1 MARNEDNQDQVSDS
15 VLDEAGSGVH
25 EQTLEELMELTYAE
39 ERREQA
45 LAELASKPAVTTP
58 QKILIIGPSWVGDMI
73 MAQSLFILLKRTRRD
88 CHITVLAPAWTEP
101 LLARMPEVDES
112 LVLPFDHGDL
122 KLGER
127 RRFGKSLADKGFTH
141 AIVLPNSFK
150 SALIPR
156 FAGIKE
162 RIGWRGEARGLL
174 LNDCRRLDKTKYPR
188 MVERFAA
195 LGLSAKSRLPERV
208 PDPNLLVTRP
218 MVDKVLAKFG
228 IETTGDWPARLLAIC
243 PGAEFGSSKQ
253 WPASHFI
260 MLCTRLFADGWRVVI
275 MGSAGDAAI
284 AQEIYEGVE
293 QKLGQSLTDRY
304 FNLAGKTTLAEAI
317 DIMAA
322 CALAVSND
330 SGLMHVAAALN
341 LPVVALYGST
351 SPEFTPP
358 LAPMA
363 KILTTPIECR
373 PCFDR
378 ECRFGHKRCMTDIEP
393 ARVLTAILDLYIR

>member
-58 QKILIIGPSWVGDMI
+58 QKILIIGASWVGDMI

-127 RRFGKSLADKGFTH
+127 RRFGNSLADKGFTH

-188 MVERFAA
+188 MVQRFAA
-195 LGLSAKSRLPERV
+195 LGLPAKARLPERV

-260 MLCTRLFADGWRVVI
+260 MLCTRLLADGWCVVI

-293 QKLGQSLTDRY
+293 QKLGRSLTDRC

-351 SPEFTPP
+351 SSEFTPP

>member
-1 MARNEDNQDQVSDS
+1 MARNEDNQDQVSNS

-260 MLCTRLFADGWRVVI
+260 MLCTRLLADGWRVVI

-293 QKLGQSLTDRY
+293 QKLGRSLADRC

-393 ARVLTAILDLYIR
+393 ARVLTAILDLYTR

>member
-45 LAELASKPAVTTP
+45 LAELASKPAVTAP
-58 QKILIIGPSWVGDMI
+58 QKILIIGASWVGDMI

-188 MVERFAA
+188 MVQRFAA
-195 LGLSAKSRLPERV
+195 LGLPAKARLPERV

-218 MVDKVLAKFG
+218 MVDIVLEKFG

-293 QKLGQSLTDRY
+293 QKLGRSLADRC

>member
-58 QKILIIGPSWVGDMI
+58 QKILIIGASWVGDMI

-284 AQEIYEGVE
+284 AEEIYEGVE
-293 QKLGQSLTDRY
+293 QKLGRSLTDRC

-322 CALAVSND
+322 CNLAVSND

>member
-1 MARNEDNQDQVSDS
+1 MARNEDNQDQVSNS

-45 LAELASKPAVTTP
+45 LAELASKPAVTAP
-58 QKILIIGPSWVGDMI
+58 QKILIIGASWVGDMI

-188 MVERFAA
+188 MVQRFAA
-195 LGLSAKSRLPERV
+195 LGLPAKARLPERV

-260 MLCTRLFADGWRVVI
+260 MLCTRLLADGWRVVI

-293 QKLGQSLTDRY
+293 QKLGRSLTDRC

-393 ARVLTAILDLYIR
+393 ARVLTAILDLYTR

>member
-260 MLCTRLFADGWRVVI
+260 MLCTRLLADGWRVVI

-293 QKLGQSLTDRY
+293 QKLGQSLTDRC

>member
-1 MARNEDNQDQVSDS
+1 MARNEDNQDQVSNS

-45 LAELASKPAVTTP
+45 LAELASKPAVTAP
-58 QKILIIGPSWVGDMI
+58 QKILIIGASWVGDMI

-188 MVERFAA
+188 MVQRFAA
-195 LGLSAKSRLPERV
+195 LGLPAKARLPERV

-243 PGAEFGSSKQ
+243 PGAEFGSSKR

-284 AQEIYEGVE
+284 AQGIYEGVE
-293 QKLGQSLTDRY
+293 QKLGQSLTDRC

-322 CALAVSND
+322 CNLAVSND

-393 ARVLTAILDLYIR
+393 ARVLTAILDLYTR

>member
-260 MLCTRLFADGWRVVI
+260 ILCTRLLADGWRVVI

-293 QKLGQSLTDRY
+293 QKLGQSLTDRC

>member
-58 QKILIIGPSWVGDMI
+58 QKILIIGASWVGDMI

-260 MLCTRLFADGWRVVI
+260 MLCTRLLADGWRVVI

-293 QKLGQSLTDRY
+293 QKLGRSLTDRC

-351 SPEFTPP
+351 SSEFTPP

>member
-1 MARNEDNQDQVSDS
+1 
-15 VLDEAGSGVH
+15 
-25 EQTLEELMELTYAE
+25 
-39 ERREQA
+39 
-45 LAELASKPAVTTP
+45 
-58 QKILIIGPSWVGDMI
+58 
-73 MAQSLFILLKRTRRD
+73 
-88 CHITVLAPAWTEP
+88 
-101 LLARMPEVDES
+101 
-112 LVLPFDHGDL
+112 
-122 KLGER
+122 
-127 RRFGKSLADKGFTH
+127 
-141 AIVLPNSFK
+141 
-150 SALIPR
+150 
-156 FAGIKE
+156 
-162 RIGWRGEARGLL
+162 
-174 LNDCRRLDKTKYPR
+174 
-188 MVERFAA
+188 
-195 LGLSAKSRLPERV
+195 
-208 PDPNLLVTRP
+208 
-218 MVDKVLAKFG
+218 
-228 IETTGDWPARLLAIC
+228 
-243 PGAEFGSSKQ
+243 
-253 WPASHFI
+253 
-260 MLCTRLFADGWRVVI
+260 MLCTRLLADGWRVVI

-293 QKLGQSLTDRY
+293 QKLGRSLADRC

-393 ARVLTAILDLYIR
+393 ARVLTAILDLYTR

>member
-58 QKILIIGPSWVGDMI
+58 QKILIIGASWVGDMI

-188 MVERFAA
+188 MVQRFAA
-195 LGLSAKSRLPERV
+195 LGLPAKARLPERV

-260 MLCTRLFADGWRVVI
+260 ILCTRLFADGWRVVI

-293 QKLGQSLTDRY
+293 QKLGRSLTDRC

>member
-188 MVERFAA
+188 MVQRFAA
-195 LGLSAKSRLPERV
+195 LGLPAKARLPERV

-275 MGSAGDAAI
+275 MGSAGDVAI

-293 QKLGQSLTDRY
+293 QKLGRSLADRC

>member
-1 MARNEDNQDQVSDS
+1 MARNEDNQDQVSNS

-58 QKILIIGPSWVGDMI
+58 QKILIIGASWVGDMI

-195 LGLSAKSRLPERV
+195 LGLPAKARLPERV

-218 MVDKVLAKFG
+218 MVDKVLEKFG

-260 MLCTRLFADGWRVVI
+260 MLCTRLLADGWCVVI

-293 QKLGQSLTDRY
+293 QKLGRSLTDRC

-322 CALAVSND
+322 CNLAVSND

>member
-1 MARNEDNQDQVSDS
+1 MARSEDNQDQVSDS

-58 QKILIIGPSWVGDMI
+58 QKILIIGASWVGDMI

-218 MVDKVLAKFG
+218 MVDIVLEKFG
-228 IETTGDWPARLLAIC
+228 IENTGDWPARLLAIC

-260 MLCTRLFADGWRVVI
+260 MLCTRLLADGWRVVI

-293 QKLGQSLTDRY
+293 QKLGRSLADRC

-322 CALAVSND
+322 CNLAVSND

-393 ARVLTAILDLYIR
+393 ARVLTAILGLYIR

>member
-1 MARNEDNQDQVSDS
+1 MARNEDNQDQVSNS

-58 QKILIIGPSWVGDMI
+58 QKILIIGASWVGDMI

-195 LGLSAKSRLPERV
+195 LGLPAKARLPERV

-293 QKLGQSLTDRY
+293 QKLGRSLTDRC

>member
-45 LAELASKPAVTTP
+45 LAELASKPADTTP

-218 MVDKVLAKFG
+218 MVDIVLAKFG

-293 QKLGQSLTDRY
+293 QKLGRSLTDRC

-322 CALAVSND
+322 CNLAVSND

>member
-1 MARNEDNQDQVSDS
+1 MARNEDYQDQVSDS

-58 QKILIIGPSWVGDMI
+58 QKILIIGASWVGDMI

-195 LGLSAKSRLPERV
+195 LGLPAKARLPERV

-218 MVDKVLAKFG
+218 MVDIVLEKFG

-243 PGAEFGSSKQ
+243 PGAEFGPSKQ

-260 MLCTRLFADGWRVVI
+260 MLCTRLLADGWRVVI

-293 QKLGQSLTDRY
+293 QKLGRSLADRC

-393 ARVLTAILDLYIR
+393 ARVLTAILDLYTR

>member
-293 QKLGQSLTDRY
+293 QKLGRSLTDRC

-322 CALAVSND
+322 CNLAVSND

>member
-293 QKLGQSLTDRY
+293 QKLGRSLTDRC

>member
-1 MARNEDNQDQVSDS
+1 MARNEDYQDQVSDS

-58 QKILIIGPSWVGDMI
+58 QKILIIGASWVGDMI

-188 MVERFAA
+188 MVQRFAA
-195 LGLSAKSRLPERV
+195 LGLPAKARLPERV

-218 MVDKVLAKFG
+218 MVDIVLEKFG

-260 MLCTRLFADGWRVVI
+260 MLCTRLLADGWRVVI

-293 QKLGQSLTDRY
+293 QKLGRSLADRC

-322 CALAVSND
+322 CNLAVSND

-393 ARVLTAILDLYIR
+393 ARVLTAILDLYTR

>member
-58 QKILIIGPSWVGDMI
+58 QKILIIGASWVGDMI

-293 QKLGQSLTDRY
+293 QKLGRSLTDRC

>member
-1 MARNEDNQDQVSDS
+1 MARNEDYQDQVSDS

-58 QKILIIGPSWVGDMI
+58 QKILIIGASWVGDMI

-218 MVDKVLAKFG
+218 MVDIVLEKFG

-260 MLCTRLFADGWRVVI
+260 MLCTRLLADGWRVVI

-293 QKLGQSLTDRY
+293 QKLGRSLADRC

-393 ARVLTAILDLYIR
+393 ARVLTAILDLYTR

>member
-1 MARNEDNQDQVSDS
+1 MARSEDNQDQVSDS

-45 LAELASKPAVTTP
+45 LAEFASKPAVTTP
-58 QKILIIGPSWVGDMI
+58 QKILIIGASWVGDMI

-188 MVERFAA
+188 MVQRFAA
-195 LGLSAKSRLPERV
+195 LGLPAKARLPERV

-218 MVDKVLAKFG
+218 MVDIVLEKFG

-260 MLCTRLFADGWRVVI
+260 MLCTRLLADGWRVVI

-293 QKLGQSLTDRY
+293 QKLGRSLADRC

-393 ARVLTAILDLYIR
+393 ARVLTAILDLYTR

>member
-260 MLCTRLFADGWRVVI
+260 MLCARLFADGWRVVI

-293 QKLGQSLTDRY
+293 QKLGRSLTDRC

-393 ARVLTAILDLYIR
+393 ARVLTAILDLYKR

>member
-1 MARNEDNQDQVSDS
+1 MARNEDYQDQVSDS

-58 QKILIIGPSWVGDMI
+58 QKILIIGASWVGDMI

-195 LGLSAKSRLPERV
+195 LGLPAKARLPERV

-218 MVDKVLAKFG
+218 MVDIVLEKFG

-243 PGAEFGSSKQ
+243 PGAEFGPSKQ

-260 MLCTRLFADGWRVVI
+260 ILCTRLFADGWRVVI

-293 QKLGQSLTDRY
+293 QKLGRSLADRC